1 MNTSEESNTTASNV
15 SPNTQLAR
23 KIIEQL
29 STVIDPELQSDIM
42 SLQLVE
48 NLFVGEDGSV
58 SYTFRPTSFACPYG
72 VNLAMEIKK
81 AIASVKG
88 VTRQEI
94 HIEGFVAAKELE
106 ELLN

>member
-1 MNTSEESNTTASNV
+1 MSTSEKSDTSASNIP
-15 SPNTQLAR
+15 PNTQLAR

-81 AIASVKG
+81 AIASIKG

-94 HIEGFVAAKELE
+94 HIEGFVAAKERE

>member
-1 MNTSEESNTTASNV
+1 MSTSEKSDTSASNI
-15 SPNTQLAR
+15 PPRTQLAR

>member
-1 MNTSEESNTTASNV
+1 MSTSEKSDNAANNV
-15 SPNTQLAR
+15 SPSTQLTS

-29 STVIDPELQSDIM
+29 SNVIDPELQSDVV

-81 AIASVKG
+81 AVASVKG

>member
-15 SPNTQLAR
+15 SPSTQLAR

-29 STVIDPELQSDIM
+29 STVIDPELQSDVM